1 MAERCLTLG
10 CPDVI
15 RLALQDPCTGEPDDG
30 ATNGYALSCIRN
42 FSVEPIIREGEA
54 SEFISDC
61 GNMVVRDRQ
70 DDQLLG
76 YTVSFETS
84 TRSNELEALVT
95 GDALIASG
103 GNNIGTYSVASNLAC
118 DTPSVDP
125 RFIVEAFYKL
135 SRCVSGANHV
145 RWVLPMAQFKVTE
158 LDREGT
164 ITFFRYTAETGIA
177 LANAFTAGTRTGPY
191 NDFPADV
198 VTFLDGRDADEF
210 TAGFDFEENITI
222 TGSCGAIAVPAPPA

>member
-10 CPDVI
+10 CPEVI
-15 RLALQDPCTGEPDDG
+15 RLALQDPCTGAPDDG
-30 ATNGYALSCIRN
+30 AANGAAISCIRN
-42 FSVEPIIREGEA
+42 WTIEPITREGEA
-54 SEFISDC
+54 SEFVADC

-95 GDALIASG
+95 NKVLIASG
-103 GNNIGTYSVASNLAC
+103 GNNIGTYGVASNLGC
-118 DTPSVDP
+118 TDPSTDP
-125 RFIVEAFYKL
+125 RLIVEAFYKL

-145 RWVLPMAQFKVTE
+145 RVVLPMAQFKVTE

-164 ITFFRYTAETGIA
+164 ITFYRYTAETGVMP
-177 LANAFTAGTRTGPY
+177 ANALGTGPFD
-191 NDFPADV
+191 DFPADV
-198 VTFLDGRDADEF
+198 ATFLAGRDADEL
-210 TAGFDFEENITI
+210 TTGLDFEENITI
-222 TGSCGAIAVPAPPA
+222 SGACGNIAVPAQG